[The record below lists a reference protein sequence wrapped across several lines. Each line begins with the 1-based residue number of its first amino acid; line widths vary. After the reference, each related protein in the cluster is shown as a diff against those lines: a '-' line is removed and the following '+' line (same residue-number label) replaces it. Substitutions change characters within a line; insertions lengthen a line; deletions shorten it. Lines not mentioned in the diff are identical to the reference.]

1 MDPYWLIEIFS
12 NIGSH
17 RHKSI
22 CASLQ
27 VSLAQIDLNRWR
39 AYLPTG
45 GTSGTVRLWLAY
57 SPEAALH

>member
-12 NIGSH
+12 NISSH

-27 VSLAQIDLNRWR
+27 VSLAQIDLNRW
-39 AYLPTG
+39 
-45 GTSGTVRLWLAY
+45 LAY
-57 SPEAALH
+57 MPAVMPANY